1 MARPTRPHVRAART
15 GIATLE
21 FIFVFPILLSIVAAI
36 ILIARADVH
45 KIAVATAARNDA
57 WQKRPDAN
65 PGDVLKLLNDP
76 AQSEI
81 TGRSR
86 SVVPRSSIFA
96 GEFTAD
102 GRNIATGRPWDR
114 KDLRFRP
121 GQLHLVPHEAELA
134 LIVDNVPGL
143 GAFLSTGMTL
153 LTAVMSPD
161 RNFVMQTAA
170 AVGRIANVAIRAA
183 GIALYL
189 LSRPL
194 GAVLDVFEFA
204 IDLLDLI
211 PFPSRS
217 VRRMIRYL
225 KNVVR
230 LIRYGLDVFDNLYQ
244 ASKGRPGV
252 WFGVPSW
259 FNQDFRTSP

>member
-1 MARPTRPHVRAART
+1 MARPTRLNVRAARV

-36 ILIARADVH
+36 ILMARADVH

-57 WQKRPDAN
+57 WKKRTDAN
-65 PGDVLKLLNDP
+65 PGQILKLLNDP
-76 AQSEI
+76 LQSEV
-81 TGRSR
+81 TGKSK

-96 GEFTAD
+96 EKFTAD
-102 GRNIATGRPWDR
+102 GQNLATGRPWDR
-114 KDLRFRP
+114 KDLKFKS
-121 GQLHLVPHEAELA
+121 GQLHLVPHEAELTF
-134 LIVDNVPGL
+134 IVDNVPGL
-143 GAFLSTGMTL
+143 GAFISSGMTL
-153 LTAVMSPD
+153 LTAVMSPE
-161 RNFVMQTAA
+161 RNFVMTTAA
-170 AVGRIANVAIRAA
+170 AVGKVANVIIRAA

-189 LSRPL
+189 LSKPL

-204 IDLLDLI
+204 IDILDMI
-211 PFPSRS
+211 PFPSKS
-217 VRRMIRYL
+217 VKRMIKYL

-230 LIRYGLDVFDNLYQ
+230 MIRYGLDVFNNLYQ

-259 FNQDFRTSP
+259 FNKDFKTSP